1 MSAPGRDEI
10 TTTVIACL
18 AEVLEVEPGTIS
30 ASQTFKELEA
40 DSLHLVEFSY
50 ELERIYRE
58 LVGEFTVNDEDLASL
73 ASVSDAI
80 DYVFNALH
88 S

>member
-1 MSAPGRDEI
+1 MPGRDEI

-18 AEVLEVEPGTIS
+18 ADVLEVDAGTIS
-30 ASQTFKELEA
+30 PSQTFKDLEA

-58 LVGEFTVNDEDLASL
+58 QVGEFTVNDEDLASL
-73 ASVSDAI
+73 TSVSDAI
-80 DYVFNALH
+80 DYVFNALN